1 MKQRV
6 FKKFDIR
13 NVLKLPEIN
22 LARNAASRTNQMIKD
37 ANSTVA
43 TPPTTCARW
52 IDQNCRSRAKA
63 TAVLTERFPVSVQAI
78 DWDAGRRPRALAA
91 YVPGAGR
98 VPGFSAP
105 LLAPSVLPGIEL
117 ERLDDVAGLPAYA
130 APREEPWIYDGRA
143 VLRAR
148 PRSGRRPT

>member
-43 TPPTTCARW
+43 TPPKTCARW

-63 TAVLTERFPVSVQAI
+63 TAVLTERFPVSSQAI
-78 DWDAGRRPRALAA
+78 DWVLEPNNAA
-91 YVPGAGR
+91 NKITAAAAIAYQIR
-98 VPGFSAP
+98 VQSR
-105 LLAPSVLPGIEL
+105 SQNQ
-117 ERLDDVAGLPAYA
+117 
-130 APREEPWIYDGRA
+130 EP
-143 VLRAR
+143 
-148 PRSGRRPT
+148 